1 MPGCINCLTC
11 ALSGKILAAFTSG
24 LRILMQ
30 AWSAFRSGLRNSTY
44 CMKVSMSLTVAE
56 NDTDL
61 CYNSKMRFFEKA
73 ELSKSKDI
81 TCPGIEDY
89 IQPGVEPE
97 IVWYKECKP
106 KQWRQTIERRR
117 DTLSIKEVR
126 EDDIGNYTCE
136 LQFGNFVVR
145 RTTELSVT
153 APLTDKPPK
162 ILFPSESQMNII
174 EMAIVEETH
183 RSTTTGGRF
192 TSQIVTDLRSQPTPS
207 HIDRQPP
214 PALPPAP
221 LPVSSSP
228 PAALYLSWQT
238 KRRNG

>member
-1 MPGCINCLTC
+1 MRAGSHCLVIY
-11 ALSGKILAAFTSG
+11 ALLLRQTSKIRFPKHNHFGSAANFSLSSTS
-24 LRILMQ
+24 
-30 AWSAFRSGLRNSTY
+30 RSSKGRVELPAAHPPQSSYQSKWPEAQQIRNSTY

-73 ELSKSKDI
+73 ELSKSKEI
-81 TCPGIEDY
+81 TCQGIEDF
-89 IQPGVEPE
+89 IEPGAVPE

-117 DTLSIKEVR
+117 DTLSIKEVG

-153 APLTDKPPK
+153 
-162 ILFPSESQMNII
+162 
-174 EMAIVEETH
+174 
-183 RSTTTGGRF
+183 
-192 TSQIVTDLRSQPTPS
+192 
-207 HIDRQPP
+207 
-214 PALPPAP
+214 
-221 LPVSSSP
+221 
-228 PAALYLSWQT
+228 
-238 KRRNG
+238 